1 MKHVFILFFFFVF
14 SFTLINFQTNVTAT
28 EVVPPA
34 YKNTAGNGTF
44 TSPLSNSA
52 RTYQLLIHSSQ
63 LTDFIGKNLTAISWR
78 NPGNASSSWPVSD
91 VSISSYRILL
101 SGSVD
106 PANRSLAFFA
116 DNVVGPQVQVR
127 GGSILFP
134 AGSYSFGSSPNAFGP
149 EIVFDNPYLYTGGNL
164 LIEIRQSG
172 FAGTSRSQ
180 DALLASSTPA
190 YGTDFSACWKATDT
204 ATVNATQGNF
214 AIVKIST
221 QPTNLN
227 LSLSSF
233 IEGLYNSS
241 TDLMI
246 SDTAKVYLHNSA
258 SPYAIADSSVSVIN
272 SAGLGVFNFNEALD
286 GVNYYIDLRHRNSIE
301 TWSASTNSFI
311 AGSLSYDMSTNPANA
326 FGSNVIQVDLSP
338 VRYATYSGDVTQDGT
353 VDLSDVSLIDNDA
366 AIFATGYLVTD
377 INGDLVIDVADA
389 VFADNNA
396 FNFVGKI
403 IP

>member
-1 MKHVFILFFFFVF
+1 MKHFFILFCFLTF
-14 SFTLINFQTNVTAT
+14 SITLINFQTNLTAT
-28 EVVPPA
+28 EVVPPT

-44 TSPLSNSA
+44 TSPLSNTA

-63 LTDFIGKNLTAISWR
+63 LTSFIGKKLTAISWR
-78 NPGNASSSWPVSD
+78 NPGNASTAWPTAD
-91 VSISSYRILL
+91 VNILNYRIFL

-106 PANRSLAFFA
+106 PANRSLAFFS
-116 DNVVGPQVQVR
+116 DNVVGPQIQVR
-127 GGSILFP
+127 GGALFIP

-149 EIVFDNPYLYTGGNL
+149 EIVFDSSYTYSGGNL

-172 FAGTSRSQ
+172 FTGTSRSQ

-190 YGTDFSACWKATDT
+190 YGIDFSACWKATDT
-204 ATVNATQGNF
+204 ATTNVTNGNF

-221 QPTNLN
+221 EPTNLN
-227 LSLSSF
+227 LSLSSY
-233 IEGLYNSS
+233 IEGLYDSS

-246 SDTAKVYLHNSA
+246 SDTAKVYLHASA
-258 SPYAIADSSVSVIN
+258 SPYAVADSSISVIN
-272 SAGLGVFNFNEALD
+272 SAGLGLFNFNEALN
-286 GVNYYIDLRHRNSIE
+286 GTNYYIDLRHRNSIE
-301 TWSASTNSFI
+301 TWSATANSFT
-311 AGSLSYDMSTNPANA
+311 AGSFSYDMTINPANA
-326 FGSNVIQVDLSP
+326 FGSNVTQVDLSP

-353 VDLSDVSLIDNDA
+353 VDLTDVSLIDNDA
-366 AIFATGYLVTD
+366 AIFATGYIVTD
-377 INGDLVIDVADA
+377 INGDMVVDVTDA

>member
-1 MKHVFILFFFFVF
+1 MKHVSILFFCFIF
-14 SFTLINFQTNVTAT
+14 SFTLVIFQTNVTAT

-34 YKNTAGNGTF
+34 YKNTSGNGTF
-44 TSPLSNSA
+44 TSPFSTSA

-63 LTDFIGKNLTAISWR
+63 LTSFIGKNLTAISWR
-78 NPGNASSSWPVSD
+78 NPGNASSAWPPAD
-91 VSISSYRILL
+91 VNISNYRIFL

-116 DNVVGPQVQVR
+116 DNIVGPQMQVR
-127 GGSILFP
+127 GGGLFVP
-134 AGSYSFGSSPNAFGP
+134 AGSYSFGSSPNSFGP
-149 EIVFDNPYLYTGGNL
+149 EILFDSSYLYSGGNL

-172 FAGTSRSQ
+172 FTGTSRSQ

-204 ATVNATQGNF
+204 ATVNASQGNF

-221 QPTNLN
+221 EPTNLN
-227 LSLSSF
+227 LSLSSY

-246 SDTAKVYLHNSA
+246 SDTAKVYLHAST
-258 SPYAIADSSVSVIN
+258 SPYVIADSSISVIN
-272 SAGLGVFNFNEALD
+272 SSGLGVFNFNEAMN
-286 GVNYYIDLRHRNSIE
+286 GINYYIDLRHRNSIE
-301 TWSASTNSFI
+301 TWSATSNSFT
-311 AGSLSYDMSTNPANA
+311 AGSLSYDMTTNPANSY
-326 FGSNVIQVDLSP
+326 GSNVTQVDLSP
-338 VRYATYSGDVTQDGT
+338 LRYATYSGDVTQDGT
-353 VDLSDVSLIDNDA
+353 VDLTDVSLIDNDA
-366 AIFATGYLVTD
+366 ANFETGYLVTD
-377 INGDLVIDVADA
+377 INGDLVVDVADA